1 VNGCNAAKK
10 VIAQNPKVSIVAE
23 RTNGIA
29 ATDLTEQARAMSGAD
44 AILDYNFPNPLAV
57 MSKQLVDNGVNVP
70 HIDGASAGIIA
81 NSGAVT
87 GAAATNLKG
96 VDDCVPTADTR
107 PKVKKWVAAYTAKY
121 GVAPIYSAAQSYDIL
136 YFITKVAAQAGSVSP
151 SKLIKAIPK
160 VTYDGIC
167 TTYKSDVLHVL
178 SHAADIVK
186 FDAAGKESVAKHLTF
201 APGSLPF
208 TVVTTTTA
216 PPTTTTTAPPA

>member
-1 VNGCNAAKK
+1 MN
-10 VIAQNPKVSIVAE
+10 
-23 RTNGIA
+23 
-29 ATDLTEQARAMSGAD
+29 GAD

-81 NSGAVT
+81 NAGAVT
-87 GAAATNLKG
+87 GASATNLKG
-96 VDDCVPTADTR
+96 VDDCVPSADTR

-121 GVAPIYSAAQSYDIL
+121 GVAPIYSSAQSYDIL
-136 YFITKVAAQAGSVSP
+136 YFITKLAAQAGSVSP

-160 VTYDGIC
+160 VTYSGIC

-178 SHAADIVK
+178 SHAAEIVK
-186 FDAAGKESVAKHLTF
+186 FDAAGKETIAKHLVF
-201 APGSLPF
+201 PPGALPF